1 MQLQIGERLRAMELA
16 DEVEVRLSFPPP
28 WTSDRI
34 TPEGRE
40 KLRLSGFAPPVLIG
54 PSFDGAEL
62 QVLLGD
68 GDLPVLR
75 IAQHDPGQPVRADA
89 VPRHLPLRRLQPAL
103 RAVQSHLVGFPIM
116 AIDADEVRSDA
127 QELLDA
133 GAHDR
138 LDTMRHSAA
147 HIMAAA
153 VLELF
158 PEAKLGIGPAIRDGF
173 YYDFD
178 LPRALTPADLEAIE
192 ERMRAQVTGNL
203 PFERSELDRAA
214 ALNQL
219 ENEGQD
225 YKVEI
230 VRELPDGEVIS
241 FYRHGAFNDLCR
253 GPHLEATGGLGP
265 FKLLNSAG
273 AYWRGDE
280 KRPMLQRIY
289 GTVWE
294 SQEDLDRYLWR
305 LEEAKKRDHR
315 KLGRD
320 LDLFTFHPESPA
332 APFWHPRGMAVWRA
346 LEQWSREVRRA
357 GGFDEVRT
365 PSLVRKELWE
375 TSGHW
380 ELYQDNMFVLDDH
393 GHLSGLKPMNCPQEI
408 LIYKTRAHSYR
419 ELPIRFAD
427 YSVLFRKELTGA
439 LSGMFRVRQ
448 LVQDDSHV
456 FCRDDQVIDEIN
468 LALDLVRRQFAP
480 FGVTP
485 SFKLATRPEKRLGS
499 DEFWDMA
506 EGKLKTALEQSGTPY
521 AMDPGGAAFYAPKID
536 IFFEDALGRE
546 WQNATVQLD
555 YQLPQRFDLEYRAAD
570 GGFERPAIIHYA
582 IYGSFERFMAVITEH
597 FAGAFP
603 LWLAPVQV
611 MVIPIADRHLEYAG
625 HGARRA
631 GGRRPARGD
640 RRPLRTDAGQGA
652 RRPGAEGP
660 GHARASAT
668 ATRRRATCRGA
679 CGPGRP
685 PQGRRAAG
693 RLRRRSRRPRRASR
707 AVALRGRGGRG
718 CRSGRPPPAHEEDA
732 GRRAAGL
739 GIDRPTARGRVLR
752 VRLRLQ
758 APRGGRVAA
767 WTWSCPASSS
777 ASAAPRSPIGK
788 GCRSDSGST
797 PPARWMPGRRS

>member
-1 MQLQIGERLRAMELA
+1 
-16 DEVEVRLSFPPP
+16 
-28 WTSDRI
+28 
-34 TPEGRE
+34 
-40 KLRLSGFAPPVLIG
+40 
-54 PSFDGAEL
+54 
-62 QVLLGD
+62 
-68 GDLPVLR
+68 
-75 IAQHDPGQPVRADA
+75 
-89 VPRHLPLRRLQPAL
+89 
-103 RAVQSHLVGFPIM
+103 M
-116 AIDADEVRSDA
+116 AIDSEEVRAAAD
-127 QELLDA
+127 ELLDA

-147 HIMAAA
+147 HVMAAA

-158 PEAKLGIGPAIRDGF
+158 PEAKLGIGPAIKDGF

-178 LPRALTPADLEAIE
+178 LPRALTPADLEAVE
-192 ERMRAQVTGNL
+192 ERMRAQVGANV
-203 PFERSELDRAA
+203 PFERTDLDREA

-219 ENEGQD
+219 QNEGQD

-230 VRELPDGEVIS
+230 VRELPEADAQVVS
-241 FYRHGAFNDLCR
+241 FYRHGAFIDLCR
-253 GPHLEATGGLGP
+253 GPHVAATGELGP

-305 LEEAKKRDHR
+305 LDEAKKRDHR

-332 APFWHPRGMAVWRA
+332 APFWHPRGMAIWRA
-346 LEQWSREVRRA
+346 LEAWSLEVRRS
-357 GGFDEVRT
+357 GGFVEVRT
-365 PSLVRKELWE
+365 PSLVRKEMWE

-408 LIYKTRAHSYR
+408 LVYKTRSHSYR

-468 LALDLVRRQFAP
+468 LALDLVRKQFAP

-485 SFKLATRPEKRLGS
+485 TFKLATRPEKRLGT
-499 DEFWDMA
+499 DEFWDAA
-506 EGKLKTALEQSGTPY
+506 EGKLIEALSGGGIPY
-521 AMDPGGAAFYAPKID
+521 TLDPGGGAFYAPKID
-536 IFFEDALGRE
+536 VFIEDALGRE
-546 WQNATVQLD
+546 WQMATVQLD
-555 YQLPQRFDLEYRAAD
+555 YQLPQRFDLEYRTAD

-611 MVIPIADRHLEYAG
+611 MVIPIADRHIEYAG
-625 HGARRA
+625 TVRDALAAEGLRAEVDDRSERMQAKLRDAQEQKIPVMVVVGDRDQEAGAVSPRSRTGESAQGVPLERFVADMAARTARRELWPYA
-631 GGRRPARGD
+631 D
-640 RRPLRTDAGQGA
+640 ETTD
-652 RRPGAEGP
+652 
-660 GHARASAT
+660 
-668 ATRRRATCRGA
+668 
-679 CGPGRP
+679 
-685 PQGRRAAG
+685 
-693 RLRRRSRRPRRASR
+693 
-707 AVALRGRGGRG
+707 
-718 CRSGRPPPAHEEDA
+718 
-732 GRRAAGL
+732 
-739 GIDRPTARGRVLR
+739 
-752 VRLRLQ
+752 
-758 APRGGRVAA
+758 
-767 WTWSCPASSS
+767 
-777 ASAAPRSPIGK
+777 
-788 GCRSDSGST
+788 
-797 PPARWMPGRRS
+797 